1 MRCRIVSVIAMGVMV
16 SGVGAVAAESD
27 KEKAA
32 AAAAEKWAVLVDEG
46 KYADSW
52 REAAEYFKNAVK
64 QEQWEQMARA
74 VRQPLGKLV
83 SRKVKSTTCKTA
95 LPGAP
100 DGAYVVI
107 EFESMETALACYR
120 SPEYQNALSL
130 RQPVSRADLI
140 IVEGYEGPQPG

>member
-74 VRQPLGKLV
+74 VRQPLGKTV
-83 SRKVKSTTCKTA
+83 SRKVKTAAYKTS

-100 DGAYVVI
+100 DGEYVVI
-107 EFESMETALACYR
+107 EFETVFENKKEAVETVTPMMDKGGVWR
-120 SPEYQNALSL
+120 
-130 RQPVSRADLI
+130 VT
-140 IVEGYEGPQPG
+140 GYFIK